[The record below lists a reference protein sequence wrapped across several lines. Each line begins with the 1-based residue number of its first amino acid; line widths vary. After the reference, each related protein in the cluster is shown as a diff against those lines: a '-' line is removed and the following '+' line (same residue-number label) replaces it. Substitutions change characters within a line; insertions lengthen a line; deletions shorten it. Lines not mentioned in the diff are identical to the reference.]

1 MVARLIL
8 LASVAALGGCSLAPK
23 LDPIVPPVPQSW
35 PAGDA
40 YLRQSEAALPE
51 ARAETVFADPRLQRL
66 FTLARENN
74 RDLRI
79 AAANVAAARATYRI
93 ARGNQLPE
101 IVAGAGATRSDSG
114 GGTTTTSTGIE
125 VSSAPRTRLTADVGI
140 TAFELDLFGR
150 LASLSEAEQQ
160 RFFATEAGARATRI
174 ALTGE
179 IADAWSTYAADAT
192 LLRIA
197 EDTAKAAERS
207 VFLTRAR
214 LTGGIAPRT
223 DLRQAEQILETAKAD
238 VALQITALAQD
249 ANAMR
254 LLLGTEV
261 PAELLPRDVSETDTA
276 LVAPAA
282 GLDSQILLRRPDV
295 VQAEFGLRAAN
306 ADIGAARAAL
316 FPRISLTGVLGFA
329 SDALGSLFSSG
340 GFAWQAGGDVGY
352 SIFSG
357 GAGRASLARS
367 KAQRDAALAQYE
379 LAIQTAFREVS
390 DALARAGTIEDQ
402 LASNR
407 RQVEATRDTQMLV
420 DARYRAGVDSFLAN
434 LDAQRAGYAA
444 ERTLVNTQLVRARNR
459 IALYR
464 TLAVEAD

>member
-8 LASVAALGGCSLAPK
+8 LASVAVLGGCSLAPR
-23 LDPIVPPVPQSW
+23 LESVTPPVPQSW
-35 PAGDA
+35 PVGDA
-40 YLRQSEAALPE
+40 YLRQSEATLPE
-51 ARAETVFADPRLQRL
+51 ARAESVFADPRLQRL
-66 FTLARENN
+66 FILARENN

-101 IVAGAGATRSDSG
+101 IEAGAGGSRSDSG
-114 GGTTTTSTGIE
+114 GSGTSFTSGPRDRF
-125 VSSAPRTRLTADVGI
+125 SADIGI

-179 IADAWSTYAADAT
+179 IADAWATYAADAT

-197 EDTAKAAERS
+197 ENTAAAAERS

-254 LLLGTEV
+254 LLLGTDV

-295 VQAEFGLRAAN
+295 VQAEFCV
-306 ADIGAARAAL
+306 
-316 FPRISLTGVLGFA
+316 PPMPISGP
-329 SDALGSLFSSG
+329 
-340 GFAWQAGGDVGY
+340 
-352 SIFSG
+352 
-357 GAGRASLARS
+357 
-367 KAQRDAALAQYE
+367 
-379 LAIQTAFREVS
+379 
-390 DALARAGTIEDQ
+390 
-402 LASNR
+402 
-407 RQVEATRDTQMLV
+407 
-420 DARYRAGVDSFLAN
+420 
-434 LDAQRAGYAA
+434 
-444 ERTLVNTQLVRARNR
+444 RARR
-459 IALYR
+459 CSRAFH
-464 TLAVEAD
+464 